1 METIFDQLIIAGVV
15 LVAVWSGYFMGHR
28 SSTDEPIIKRS
39 PDQGSTDEPG
49 DMWQDVMADRVE
61 TISSNGREK

>member
-28 SSTDEPIIKRS
+28 SSTDEPIIRPN
-39 PDQGSTDEPG
+39 PDQGSTDEPDA
-49 DMWQDVMADRVE
+49 DMWQDAMADRVE
-61 TISSNGREK
+61 TIK